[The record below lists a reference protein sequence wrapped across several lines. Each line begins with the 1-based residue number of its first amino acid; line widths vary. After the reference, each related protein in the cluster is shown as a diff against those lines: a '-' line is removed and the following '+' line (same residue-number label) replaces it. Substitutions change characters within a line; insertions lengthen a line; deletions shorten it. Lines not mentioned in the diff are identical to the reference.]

1 MNILQLINDGADRL
15 RSRNINSSKLDSEI
29 LLSKILNKKRENLLT
44 HLDKKIDQKNIDK
57 FYKLILRR
65 SFYEPVAYILN
76 IKEFWSKTFEVDGN
90 TLIPRPETELLVE
103 KLVSI
108 FKKKNN

>member
-1 MNILQLINDGADRL
+1 M
-15 RSRNINSSKLDSEI
+15 
-29 LLSKILNKKRENLLT
+29 
-44 HLDKKIDQKNIDK
+44 
-57 FYKLILRR
+57 
-65 SFYEPVAYILN
+65 N

-108 FKKKNN
+108 FKKKRINILDIGTGSGCIIISILSHIVLSFTYFKKNFFSCF